1 MELIVEFLGFI
12 GEVFFMF
19 GDGPDE
25 QRIEKN
31 IAALMAFSWFAELRK
46 NPEYEELIRKNDS
59 VRYVIGKMRMKR
71 MKNSTMYEERKE
83 RRLMKELEKQLGGQV
98 RA

>member
-1 MELIVEFLGFI
+1 MEVIVEFIGLI

-25 QRIEKN
+25 QRIEEN
-31 IAALMAFSWFAELRK
+31 IVAMMAFSWFAELRK

-71 MKNSTMYEERKE
+71 MKNSPMYEERKE
-83 RRLMKELEKQLGGQV
+83 RRLMKELHKQLVAKTQ
-98 RA
+98 A